1 MTDKAQHALQ
11 HHQHCVALLSPTYI
25 GSPQHRTAVQQH
37 PGPLQCSLLLLS
49 GASLPK
55 ASITVNFGWPIL
67 SLIGVVAATESDL
80 SMRLLVQAN
89 AAKFG
94 TWLALQS

>member
-11 HHQHCVALLSPTYI
+11 HHQHCVALLRPIDI
-25 GSPQHRTAVQQH
+25 GSPQHRTAVQH
-37 PGPLQCSLLLLS
+37 PGPLLCSLLLLS

-55 ASITVNFGWPIL
+55 ASITVNLCWPNL
-67 SLIGVVAATESDL
+67 SLIDVVAATESDL